1 MHVYDA
7 TQLTPL
13 YTLGNLTR
21 DMTDAAFSPTGEAL
35 AVLYTAGSTFASARS
50 AVALLDATNGRELGR
65 FDDSSLAGY
74 GERVALASGAGRFA
88 TALFDSRSTG
98 RIVVIDAQ
106 SGQVEHSIPI
116 TRPEDS
122 PVTLHFLADS
132 RLLFSAREGIAL
144 LDLSS
149 GTTNTL
155 SYPSV
160 PQRVV
165 LSADGERLAVLLVD
179 RSIQIVSLSQ
189 GSTTA
194 LTTIEAY
201 RNNNQPVRKIALSPA
216 GDQLAV
222 GLAGGVVEIWHLG
235 EPARN
240 DRRLATGMTEWL
252 ELWMGELALG
262 KQALFLAWPDNY
274 IERWN
279 LADVTGA
286 QEVQRLDHLARYQ
299 RAAFGPSADLLA
311 LGESSGVVR
320 LWRVSEGRVLKTI
333 GARGPALRAL
343 TRLAFSPDGAL
354 LAMGFE
360 TVQPDSFEVEGS
372 ISIWDVDSNRQLAE
386 FRERDN
392 LIAGLAFSPDST
404 TLAIHT
410 RDRKESSRRA
420 IKLWHRTD
428 LRALRT
434 LEQLTAPAA
443 GPVFSADG
451 GSLIVMHG
459 QSVTIWGAPDWE
471 KQDSWRVRLDEFD
484 TPIAL
489 APLNDNSTLIAV
501 IGQRTLNLPGIA
513 VLDLARQQVRRH
525 PKALGYSIYDLAASP
540 VTNVAL
546 AIIGARQ
553 PFLLFDPFKDERFR
567 FVGSGDAY
575 ASARIT
581 FAPDGKSIAYA
592 DGNGIIELWGAQ
604 SPR

>member
-1 MHVYDA
+1 MIESRMTICASGYARIVRLVKRWIIAGGLALTACAPTAPQPPRLAVTPIPPVPPPAVAPPDQPITLDNADRLAPLARLGTGNIHNLLLSPDGQRLAILASSAMHVYDA

-74 GERVALASGAGRFA
+74 GERVALASGGGRFA
-88 TALFDSRSTG
+88 TALFDSGSTG

-116 TRPEDS
+116 IRPEDS

-132 RLLFSAREGIAL
+132 RLLFSAREGITL
-144 LDLSS
+144 FDLSS

-240 DRRLATGMTEWL
+240 DRRLATGMAEWL
-252 ELWMGELALG
+252 DIWMGELALG

-286 QEVQRLDHLARYQ
+286 QEVQRLDHLAKYR

-333 GARGPALRAL
+333 GARGPALRTL
-343 TRLAFSPDGAL
+343 TGLAFSPDGVL

-360 TVQPDSFEVEGS
+360 TVQPDSFEIEGS
-372 ISIWDVDSNRQLAE
+372 ISI
-386 FRERDN
+386 
-392 LIAGLAFSPDST
+392 
-404 TLAIHT
+404 
-410 RDRKESSRRA
+410 
-420 IKLWHRTD
+420 
-428 LRALRT
+428 
-434 LEQLTAPAA
+434 
-443 GPVFSADG
+443 
-451 GSLIVMHG
+451 
-459 QSVTIWGAPDWE
+459 
-471 KQDSWRVRLDEFD
+471 
-484 TPIAL
+484 
-489 APLNDNSTLIAV
+489 
-501 IGQRTLNLPGIA
+501 
-513 VLDLARQQVRRH
+513 
-525 PKALGYSIYDLAASP
+525 
-540 VTNVAL
+540 
-546 AIIGARQ
+546 
-553 PFLLFDPFKDERFR
+553 
-567 FVGSGDAY
+567 
-575 ASARIT
+575 
-581 FAPDGKSIAYA
+581 
-592 DGNGIIELWGAQ
+592 
-604 SPR
+604 